1 MKIFRLTM
9 QIQKLIRAGASL
21 AVMLPICVAA
31 MTNEPTE
38 FRGIGWAAPIENH
51 KKDLV
56 VLSQNGDLAHYRRP
70 SDQMSWG
77 GAEIQK
83 ISYRFFKGRFSGS
96 TLQLF
101 GASHQKAITEKLFSL
116 YGTPEQPNKRVP
128 QFFWT
133 GEKAKVVLFCEV
145 TNYCVVD
152 IASLEQLAL
161 EEQARPAAPGK
172 KEDD

>member
-1 MKIFRLTM
+1 MPIR
-9 QIQKLIRAGASL
+9 KLISVGLGL
-21 AVMLPICVAA
+21 AVSYSLCAAA
-31 MTNEPTE
+31 MNNEPVD
-38 FRGIGWAAPIENH
+38 FRGIDWGAPLENH
-51 KKDLV
+51 QKDLV
-56 VLSQNGDLAHYRRP
+56 ALSTNGNLAYYRRP

-128 QFFWT
+128 QYVWS
-133 GEKAKVVLFCEV
+133 GDKAKVVLMCEV
-145 TNYCVVD
+145 TNYCVIDMV
-152 IASLEQLAL
+152 SLELMVL
-161 EEQARPAAPGK
+161 EEQEQAAAAKPK
-172 KEDD
+172 DD

>member
-1 MKIFRLTM
+1 M
-9 QIQKLIRAGASL
+9 S
-21 AVMLPICVAA
+21 A

-38 FRGIGWAAPIENH
+38 FRGITWGAPIEEH
-51 KKDLV
+51 QKELV
-56 VLSQNGDLAHYRRP
+56 SLSSRGDVAFYRRP
-70 SDQMSWG
+70 ADQMSWG

-83 ISYRFFKGRFSGS
+83 ISYRYFKGRFSGS

-101 GASHQKAITEKLFSL
+101 GASHKKAITAKMFEL

-145 TNYCVVD
+145 TDYCVID
-152 IASLEQLAL
+152 MANLELLSQ
-161 EEQARPAAPGK
+161 EEAQNQPAPATRK
-172 KEDD
+172 DDD

>member
-1 MKIFRLTM
+1 MKTRTLMTIGL
-9 QIQKLIRAGASL
+9 G
-21 AVMLPICVAA
+21 VAFAYANNVSA

-38 FRGIGWAAPIENH
+38 FRGITWGAPIEEH
-51 KKDLV
+51 QKELV
-56 VLSQNGDLAHYRRP
+56 SLSSRGDVAFYRRP
-70 SDQMSWG
+70 ADQMSWG

-83 ISYRFFKGRFSGS
+83 ISYRYFKGRFSGS

-101 GASHQKAITEKLFSL
+101 GASHKKAITAKMFEL

-145 TNYCVVD
+145 TDYCVID
-152 IASLEQLAL
+152 MANLELLSQ
-161 EEQARPAAPGK
+161 EEAQNQPAPATRK
-172 KEDD
+172 DDD

>member
-1 MKIFRLTM
+1 MKTRTLMTIGL
-9 QIQKLIRAGASL
+9 G
-21 AVMLPICVAA
+21 VAFAYANNVSA

-38 FRGIGWAAPIENH
+38 FRGITWGAPIEEH
-51 KKDLV
+51 QKELV
-56 VLSQNGDLAHYRRP
+56 SLSSRGDVAFYRRP
-70 SDQMSWG
+70 ADQMSWG

-83 ISYRFFKGRFSGS
+83 ISYRYFKGRFSGS

-101 GASHQKAITEKLFSL
+101 GASHKKAITAKMFEL

-145 TNYCVVD
+145 TDYCVID
-152 IASLEQLAL
+152 MANLELLAQ
-161 EEQARPAAPGK
+161 EEAQNQPAPATRK
-172 KEDD
+172 DDD

>member
-1 MKIFRLTM
+1 MR
-9 QIQKLIRAGASL
+9 IQKLITVGLGVLASYSL
-21 AVMLPICVAA
+21 CSAA

-38 FRGIGWAAPIENH
+38 FRGINWGAPIENH
-51 KKDLV
+51 QKELV
-56 VLSQNGDLAHYRRP
+56 SLSTRGDLAYYRRP
-70 SDQMSWG
+70 ADQMSWG

-83 ISYRFFKGRFSGS
+83 ISYRYFKGRFSGS

-101 GASHQKAITEKLFSL
+101 GASHKKAITAKMFEL

-145 TNYCVVD
+145 TDYCVID
-152 IASLEQLAL
+152 MANLELLAQ
-161 EEQARPAAPGK
+161 EEAQNQPAPAK
-172 KEDD
+172 RKDDD

>member
-1 MKIFRLTM
+1 MKTRTLMTIGL
-9 QIQKLIRAGASL
+9 G
-21 AVMLPICVAA
+21 VAFAYANNVSA

-38 FRGIGWAAPIENH
+38 FRGITWGAPIEDH
-51 KKDLV
+51 QKELV
-56 VLSQNGDLAHYRRP
+56 SLSSRGDVAFYRRP
-70 SDQMSWG
+70 ADQMSWG

-83 ISYRFFKGRFSGS
+83 ISYRYFKGRFSGS

-101 GASHQKAITEKLFSL
+101 GASHKKAITAKMFEL

-145 TNYCVVD
+145 TDYCVID
-152 IASLEQLAL
+152 MANLELLAQ
-161 EEQARPAAPGK
+161 EEAQNQPAPATRK
-172 KEDD
+172 DDD

>member
-1 MKIFRLTM
+1 MKTRTLMTVG
-9 QIQKLIRAGASL
+9 LG
-21 AVMLPICVAA
+21 VAFAYANNVSA

-38 FRGIGWAAPIENH
+38 FRGITWGAPIEEH
-51 KKDLV
+51 QKELV
-56 VLSQNGDLAHYRRP
+56 SLSSRGDVAFYRRP
-70 SDQMSWG
+70 ADQMSWG

-83 ISYRFFKGRFSGS
+83 ISYRYFKGRFSGS

-101 GASHQKAITEKLFSL
+101 GASHKKAITAKMFEL

-145 TNYCVVD
+145 TDYCVID
-152 IASLEQLAL
+152 MANLELLAQ
-161 EEQARPAAPGK
+161 EEAQNQPAPATRK
-172 KEDD
+172 DDD